1 MKKLLGL
8 LLVGL
13 LFISGCSELNK
24 TVVPISNTKST
35 MEVKDTPLKIE
46 KPDGYSVPSEK
57 PEDAGDVKLMLKK
70 DSVDAAFGIWAVE
83 LTEAIDLK
91 EHTNKMAQFEFEQ
104 MKIGSKEVY
113 RGHTVEE
120 DGIIY
125 LYLFDFEGYRIILSA
140 STVEKDVEAFKAVVE
155 KVIESLHK

>member
-24 TVVPISNTKST
+24 TVVPISNSKST

-70 DSVDAAFGIWAVE
+70 
-83 LTEAIDLK
+83 
-91 EHTNKMAQFEFEQ
+91 
-104 MKIGSKEVY
+104 
-113 RGHTVEE
+113 R
-120 DGIIY
+120 
-125 LYLFDFEGYRIILSA
+125 
-140 STVEKDVEAFKAVVE
+140 
-155 KVIESLHK
+155 